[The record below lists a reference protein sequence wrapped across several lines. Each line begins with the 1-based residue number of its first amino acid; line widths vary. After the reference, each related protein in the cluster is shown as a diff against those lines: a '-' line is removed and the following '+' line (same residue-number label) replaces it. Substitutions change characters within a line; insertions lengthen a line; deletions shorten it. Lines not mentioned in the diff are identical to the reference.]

1 MRHMGPAEEDFY
13 AAFGLGQ
20 PGEGIS
26 TLDLDG
32 VALVSIQALYQMVQE
47 KDAQLAAQQAQI
59 DSLAERL
66 AALEQGAS
74 TTP

>member
-1 MRHMGPAEEDFY
+1 M
-13 AAFGLGQ
+13 
-20 PGEGIS
+20 
-26 TLDLDG
+26 
-32 VALVSIQALYQMVQE
+32 ALASIQVLFKMVQQ

-74 TTP
+74 TAP